1 MLPLFSLTL
10 GSCRVWEVFSYILD
24 PLRVLL
30 SIRRGLI

>member
-10 GSCRVWEVFSYILD
+10 GCGRFWELFSYILD
-24 PLRVLL
+24 PLLLLL